1 MMEQSVKD
9 KLLRSAGWPVYEH
22 YEIDEDR
29 LFVEAPIGSL
39 ITPDG
44 SLRDPM
50 EDALSF
56 YAPLRTPELLVD
68 LAALADKPITA
79 ETVKDWADVYG
90 LLACSQEEDVVR
102 GELVVAGDFKVPHE
116 GRRDSVARFAEV
128 AGEVRTCLRAYEALK
143 REGPMKLEEL
153 DVSLDRLPPKA
164 LHRRERHKSTERPW
178 LYGVIGRM
186 IQIRIYEHCFPQFT
200 VFTRSKIPSGR
211 FGLGYGFHSL
221 LGAVWLQ
228 MAWMLHADNETRCK
242 LFDCGRVIT
251 IKPGEPASDADFKD
265 FDGKFKSNVRGRYK
279 TRKDTEFCKNRPCRQ
294 KYSYRKKA
302 GWAGYA

>member
-1 MMEQSVKD
+1 MMEQSVKG
-9 KLLRSAGWPVYEH
+9 KLLQSAGWPVYKH
-22 YEIDEDR
+22 YEFDEDG
-29 LFVEAPIGSL
+29 LFVEAPIESL

-44 SLRDPM
+44 SLRDPI
-50 EDALSF
+50 EDVMTF
-56 YAPLRTPELLVD
+56 YAPLRTQELLVE

-90 LLACSQEEDVVR
+90 LLACSREDDVVR
-102 GELVVAGDFKVPHE
+102 AEFVGGSFVIRHL
-116 GRRDSVARFAEV
+116 GRRESVARFAE
-128 AGEVRTCLRAYEALK
+128 AANEIRACLRAYEALK

-153 DVSLDRLPPKA
+153 DVSLDRLPPEV
-164 LHRRERHKSTERPW
+164 LDRWERHKSTERPW

-186 IQIRIYEHCFPQFT
+186 IQIRIHEHCFPQFT
-200 VFTRSKIPSGR
+200 VFTRSGIPSGR

-242 LFDCGRVIT
+242 LPDCGRVIT
-251 IKPGEPASDADFKD
+251 IKPGEPASDANFKD

-302 GWAGYA
+302 GWSNYT

>member
-1 MMEQSVKD
+1 MMEQSVKE
-9 KLLRSAGWPVYEH
+9 KLLRSAGWPVYKH
-22 YEIDEDR
+22 YEIDEDG

-44 SLRDPM
+44 SLRDPI
-50 EDALSF
+50 EDVMSF
-56 YAPLRTPELLVD
+56 YAPLWTQEVLVE
-68 LAALADKPITA
+68 LAALADEPITA
-79 ETVKDWADVYG
+79 ETVKDWADLYG
-90 LLACSQEEDVVR
+90 LLACSREDDVVR
-102 GELVVAGDFKVPHE
+102 AEFVGGQFEIRHL
-116 GRRDSVARFAEV
+116 GRRESVARFAE
-128 AGEVRTCLRAYEALK
+128 AASEIRTCLRAYEALK

-153 DVSLDRLPPKA
+153 DVSLDRLPPKV
-164 LHRRERHKSTERPW
+164 LHRRERHKGTERPW
-178 LYGVIGRM
+178 LYDVIGRM
-186 IQIRIYEHCFPQFT
+186 IQTRIHEHCFPQLT
-200 VFTRSKIPSGR
+200 TFTRGGNPSGR

-242 LFDCGRVIT
+242 LPDCGRVIT
-251 IKPGEPASDADFKD
+251 IKPGEPASDANFKD

-302 GWAGYA
+302 GWPNYT